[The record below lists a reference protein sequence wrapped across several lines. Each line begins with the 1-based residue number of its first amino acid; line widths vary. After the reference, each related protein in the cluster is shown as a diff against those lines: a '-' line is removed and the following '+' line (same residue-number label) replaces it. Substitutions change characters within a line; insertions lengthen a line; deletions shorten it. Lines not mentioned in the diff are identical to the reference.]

1 LSGAG
6 RAFLLVWLLTFC
18 AVFVL
23 AWRQLREMMKHADSV
38 SPEARELHARATR
51 WAWRYSLSIMGLGAV
66 MALAAPYL

>member
-1 LSGAG
+1 MSGAG
-6 RAFLLVWLLTFC
+6 RAFLLTWLLCFI
-18 AVFVL
+18 AVFAL
-23 AWRQLREMMKHADSV
+23 ALRQLREMMKHADSV

>member
-1 LSGAG
+1 MSDAG

-18 AVFVL
+18 TVFVL
-23 AWRQLREMMKHADSV
+23 AWRQLREMMKHADSA
-38 SPEARELHARATR
+38 SPEARELYARATR